1 MKVLQD
7 LAINGEKEGMA
18 MHSRDWV
25 VRGVLLSLIFIFQSG
40 CNPYNAKDIEAF
52 LKSSHPG
59 VTTRNYI
66 LMPPDVIEI
75 HCIKVP
81 ELHLQSQQ
89 IRPDGKISFESI
101 GTVEV
106 AGKTPT
112 EVADILRRKV
122 SSLYNLQGDSPIDVR
137 VTRYN
142 SQFYYVLG
150 EVGSPGPKPYTGHDT
165 ALTAISLA
173 GPLVTAWKE
182 RIRIIRPSG
191 DEAVK
196 PKIFEFNL
204 FRVTEYGDTSQ
215 DVLLRKGDI
224 IYVPPTIAAA
234 IAQGIAEFV
243 TPIGLALSPALSM
256 QRLGTGE
263 GF

>member
-1 MKVLQD
+1 MY
-7 LAINGEKEGMA
+7 
-18 MHSRDWV
+18 SRHWTV
-25 VRGVLLSLIFIFQSG
+25 TGVLLSLNFSFLAG
-40 CNPYNAKDIEAF
+40 CGNPYNATDIEAF

-59 VTTRNYI
+59 VTARNYI

-75 HCIKVP
+75 HCSKVP

-89 IRPDGKISFESI
+89 IRPDGKISFEGI
-101 GTVEV
+101 GAVEV
-106 AGKTPT
+106 AGKTPS
-112 EVADILRRKV
+112 EVADILRKKI
-122 SSLYNLQGDSPIDVR
+122 SFLYNLEGEFPIDVR
-137 VTRYN
+137 VTSYN

-150 EVGSPGPKPYTGHDT
+150 EVGAPGPKPYTGRDT
-165 ALTAISLA
+165 ALQAISLA

-191 DEAVK
+191 VEAVK

-204 FRVTEYGDTSQ
+204 FRVTEYGDTGQ
-215 DVLLRKGDI
+215 DVLLRSGDI

-243 TPIGLALSPALSM
+243 TPIGLALSPALSV
-256 QRLGTGE
+256 QRLGSDR

>member
-1 MKVLQD
+1 
-7 LAINGEKEGMA
+7 
-18 MHSRDWV
+18 MHSRHWYV
-25 VRGVLLSLIFIFQSG
+25 TGFLLSLIFSFQSG
-40 CNPYNAKDIEAF
+40 CNPYNAKDMEAF

-59 VTTRNYI
+59 VTARNYV

-75 HCIKVP
+75 HCSRVP

-89 IRPDGKISFESI
+89 IRPDGKISFEGI
-101 GTVEV
+101 GAIEA
-106 AGKTPT
+106 AGKTPS
-112 EVADILRRKV
+112 ELAGLLRKKA
-122 SSLYNLQGDSPIDVR
+122 SSLYSLPGEYPIDVR
-137 VTRYN
+137 VTRYS
-142 SQFYYVLG
+142 SQFYYVFG
-150 EVGSPGPKPYTGHDT
+150 EVGAPGPKPYTGHDT
-165 ALTAISLA
+165 ALRAISSA

-191 DEAVK
+191 VEAVK

-215 DVLLRKGDI
+215 DVLLRNGDI

-243 TPIGLALSPALSM
+243 TPIGLALSPALSF
-256 QRLGTGE
+256 QRLGSDR